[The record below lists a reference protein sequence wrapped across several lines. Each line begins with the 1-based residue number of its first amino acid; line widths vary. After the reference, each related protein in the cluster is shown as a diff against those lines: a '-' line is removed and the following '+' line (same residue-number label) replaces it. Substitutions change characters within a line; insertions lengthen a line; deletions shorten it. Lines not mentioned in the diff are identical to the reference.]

1 MKRLILLIAVCLF
14 FFFPSYSHAQ
24 SNTNVE
30 KKYERAKVL
39 KIVEQGTYKIESLSN
54 FYQIVEIKLLTGPQ
68 KDKVLTID
76 NGKRFSIKPYQAVK
90 KGEEVVV
97 SQTKTDKG
105 NEYFITDKYRLPQL
119 FLVIFVF
126 FGLVIF
132 FGRLKGVTAI
142 IGMLLSLFIL
152 LKFIVPLI
160 AYGHDPMLV
169 SFFGA
174 LAIMFISI
182 FLAHGFNKRIV
193 VAVASTFITLLL
205 AVGLSWLFVSLTLLT
220 GAGSED
226 AYSLQFGQFA
236 NLNLKGLLLGG
247 IIIGTL
253 GVLDDITTSQS
264 AAIEEISK
272 ANKTL
277 TPIDLYRKGISIGRE
292 HIASL
297 VNTLILAYAGVSLPV
312 FLFFLVYSDTQPLW
326 ITFNGEFVVEEIV
339 RAAVGSSA
347 LILAV
352 PISTLLAA
360 SVFGKKV
367 KK

>member
-1 MKRLILLIAVCLF
+1 MKKLILLAFALLF
-14 FFFPSYSHAQ
+14 ISFPQICFAQ
-24 SNTNVE
+24 SKTSL
-30 KKYERAKVL
+30 KSYDRGKVV
-39 KIVEQGTYKIESLSN
+39 KIVEQGSYKIDTISS
-54 FYQIVEIKLLTGPQ
+54 FYQIVEVKILTGS
-68 KDKVLTID
+68 KKNEVVKID
-76 NGKRFSIKPYQAVK
+76 HGKKFSIKPYQAVNI
-90 KGEEVVV
+90 GDEVVI
-97 SQTKTDKG
+97 SQTRVGEK

-119 FLVIFVF
+119 FFVIFVF
-126 FGLVIF
+126 FALVII
-132 FGRLKGVTAI
+132 FGRIKGVTAI
-142 IGMLLSLFIL
+142 AGMLISLFIL
-152 LKFIVPLI
+152 LNFIVPSI

-174 LAIMFISI
+174 VAIMLISI

-193 VAVASTFITLLL
+193 VAVISTFITLLI
-205 AVGLSWLFVSLTLLT
+205 AVGLSWAFVWLTMLT
-220 GAGSED
+220 GAGSEE

-236 NLNLKGLLLGG
+236 NLNLRGLLLGG

-272 ANKTL
+272 ANSSL
-277 TPIDLYRKGISIGRE
+277 TPIELYRRGISIGRE

-312 FLFFLVYSDTQPLW
+312 FLFFLVYKDTQPLW
-326 ITFNGEFVVEEIV
+326 VTLNGEFIVEEIV

-360 SVFGKKV
+360 SVFGKKS